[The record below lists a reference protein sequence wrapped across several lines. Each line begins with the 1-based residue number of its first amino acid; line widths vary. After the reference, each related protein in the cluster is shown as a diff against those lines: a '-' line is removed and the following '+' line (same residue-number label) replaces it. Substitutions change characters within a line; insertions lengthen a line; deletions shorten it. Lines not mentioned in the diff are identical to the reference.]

1 MKLFIKY
8 ALIVFTFQ
16 KACLQLTKKY
26 KSMLTSVAL
35 AMSNKKVVLAFSG
48 GLDTSVCV
56 KYLQNNQKMD
66 VITATVDCGQHD
78 DFDEIRD
85 RSKILGAV
93 KHVNIDAKKEFV
105 ERYISRSIRA
115 NGLYQGKYPLATA
128 LARPLIAEKI
138 MKAAVQEKATA
149 VAHGCTGKGNDQV
162 RFDIA
167 LSSIDPNIKIIA
179 PIREMNLTRDLELKY
194 AVKNNVP
201 LNDEIK
207 EYSTDTN
214 IWGRA
219 IEAGSL
225 EDPWIEPTDEIFSL
239 VKNGDMQPEYLEI
252 EFKEG
257 TPISVDNKSMN
268 LIDIIKYLNLKAGR
282 HGIGVIDH
290 IEDRVVGIKT
300 REIYEA
306 PAAYTI
312 LVAHKDLEHLVLTKH
327 ELRFKQ
333 FVEEQWSWLVYSGLW
348 FDPLREDLDKFIDA
362 TQNRVT
368 GKVRMKLQNGGL
380 RVVGRKSKNSLYRH
394 TLATYASDSIFD
406 QNLAKGFIEL
416 WGMETVIAN
425 KLSKDLPA
433 KGKGVK

>member
-1 MKLFIKY
+1 
-8 ALIVFTFQ
+8 
-16 KACLQLTKKY
+16 
-26 KSMLTSVAL
+26 
-35 AMSNKKVVLAFSG
+35 MSNKKAVLAFSG

-56 KYLQNNQKMD
+56 KYLQNNHKME
-66 VITATVDCGQHD
+66 VITATVDCGQND
-78 DFDEIRD
+78 DFEEIRKK
-85 RSKILGAV
+85 SKILGAL
-93 KHVNIDAKKEFV
+93 KHFNIDAKKEFV
-105 ERYISRSIRA
+105 ENYVGRSIKA

-138 MKAAVQEKATA
+138 MEVAAQENAIA

-167 LSSIDPNIKIIA
+167 MSSIDPTIKIIA
-179 PIREMNLTRDLELKY
+179 PIREMNLTRDLEIKY
-194 AVKNNVP
+194 AKKNNVP
-201 LNDEIK
+201 LSEEIK
-207 EYSTDTN
+207 KYSTDTN

-219 IEAGSL
+219 IEAGKL
-225 EDPWIEPTDEIFSL
+225 EDPWIEPPEEIFSL
-239 VKNGDMQPEYLEI
+239 VKNKNIPAEYLEI
-252 EFKEG
+252 EFDRG
-257 TPISVDNKSMN
+257 VPVAVDNRKMSLMN
-268 LIDIIKYLNLKAGR
+268 MITYLNTKAGS

-306 PAAYTI
+306 PAALTI
-312 LVAHKDLEHLVLTKH
+312 LAAHKDLEQLVLTKH

-333 FVEEQWSWLVYSGLW
+333 IVDDQWSWLIYSGLW
-348 FDPLREDLDKFIDA
+348 FDPLREDLDKFIEA
-362 TQNRVT
+362 TQIRVT
-368 GKVRMKLQNGGL
+368 GKVRMKLQNGSGK
-380 RVVGRKSKNSLYRH
+380 VVGRKSKNSLYRQ

-425 KLSKDLPA
+425 KLSKVLPA

>member
-1 MKLFIKY
+1 
-8 ALIVFTFQ
+8 
-16 KACLQLTKKY
+16 
-26 KSMLTSVAL
+26 
-35 AMSNKKVVLAFSG
+35 MSNKKAVLAFSG

-56 KYLQNNQKMD
+56 KYLQNNHKME
-66 VITATVDCGQHD
+66 VITATVDCGQND
-78 DFDEIRD
+78 DFEGIRKK
-85 RSKILGAV
+85 SKVLGAI

-105 ERYISRSIRA
+105 ENYVSKSIKA

-138 MKAAVQEKATA
+138 MKVAAQEEAIA

-167 LSSIDPNIKIIA
+167 MSSIDPAIKIIA
-179 PIREMNLTRDLELKY
+179 PIRELNLTRDREIKY
-194 AVKNNVP
+194 AKKNNVP
-201 LNDEIK
+201 LNEEIK
-207 EYSTDTN
+207 KYSTDTN

-219 IEAGSL
+219 IEAGKL
-225 EDPWIEPTDEIFSL
+225 EDPWAEPPEEIFSL
-239 VKNGDMQPEYLEI
+239 VKNKNIPAEYLEI
-252 EFKEG
+252 EFVRG
-257 TPISVDNKSMN
+257 IPVTVDNRKMS
-268 LIDIIKYLNLKAGR
+268 LINIITYLNTKAGK

-290 IEDRVVGIKT
+290 IEDRVIGIKT

-306 PAAYTI
+306 PAALTI
-312 LVAHKDLEHLVLTKH
+312 LAAHKDLEQLVLTKH

-333 FVEEQWSWLVYSGLW
+333 IVDDQWSWLVYSGLW
-348 FDPLREDLDKFIDA
+348 FDPLREDLDKFIEA

-368 GKVRMKLQNGGL
+368 GKVRMKLQNGTAK
-380 RVVGRKSKNSLYRH
+380 VVGRKSENSLYRQS
-394 TLATYASDSIFD
+394 LATYASDSVFD

-425 KLSKDLPA
+425 KLSKNLPA

>member
-1 MKLFIKY
+1 
-8 ALIVFTFQ
+8 
-16 KACLQLTKKY
+16 
-26 KSMLTSVAL
+26 
-35 AMSNKKVVLAFSG
+35 MSNKKAVLAFSG

-56 KYLQNNQKMD
+56 KYLQNNHNME
-66 VITATVDCGQHD
+66 VITATVDCGQED
-78 DFDEIRD
+78 DFEEIRKK
-85 RSKILGAV
+85 SKILGAI

-105 ERYISRSIRA
+105 ERYVNRSIKA

-128 LARPLIAEKI
+128 LARPLIADKI
-138 MKAAVQEKATA
+138 MKVAAKEDATA

-167 LSSIDPNIKIIA
+167 MSSIDPSIKIIA
-179 PIREMNLTRDLELKY
+179 PIREMNLTRDLEIRY
-194 AVKNNVP
+194 AKKNNVP
-201 LNDEIK
+201 LNEEIK
-207 EYSTDTN
+207 KYSTDMN

-219 IEAGSL
+219 IEAGKL
-225 EDPWIEPTDEIFSL
+225 EDPWVEPPEEIFSL
-239 VKNGDMQPEYLEI
+239 VKNKIIPAEYLEL
-252 EFKEG
+252 EFDRG
-257 TPISVDNKSMN
+257 IPVGVDNRKMSLMN
-268 LIDIIKYLNLKAGR
+268 VITYLNIKAGK

-306 PAAYTI
+306 PAALTI
-312 LVAHKDLEHLVLTKH
+312 LTAHKDLEQLVLTKH

-333 FVEEQWSWLVYSGLW
+333 IVDDQWSWMVYSGLW

-368 GKVRMKLQNGGL
+368 GKVKMKLQNGSAK
-380 RVVGRKSKNSLYRH
+380 VVGRKSKNSLYRQ

-425 KLSKDLPA
+425 KLSRNLPT
-433 KGKGVK
+433 KGKGED

>member
-1 MKLFIKY
+1 
-8 ALIVFTFQ
+8 
-16 KACLQLTKKY
+16 
-26 KSMLTSVAL
+26 
-35 AMSNKKVVLAFSG
+35 MSNKKAVLAFSG

-56 KYLQNNQKMD
+56 KYLQNNHKME
-66 VITATVDCGQHD
+66 VITATVDCGQND
-78 DFDEIRD
+78 DFEVIRKK
-85 RSKILGAV
+85 SKILGAI

-105 ERYISRSIRA
+105 ENYVSKSIKA

-138 MKAAVQEKATA
+138 MKVAAQEEAIA

-167 LSSIDPNIKIIA
+167 MSSIDPAIKIIA
-179 PIREMNLTRDLELKY
+179 PIRELNLTRDREIKY
-194 AVKNNVP
+194 AKKNNVP
-201 LNDEIK
+201 LNEEIK
-207 EYSTDTN
+207 KYSTDTN

-219 IEAGSL
+219 IEAGKL
-225 EDPWIEPTDEIFSL
+225 EDPWAEPPEEIFSL
-239 VKNGDMQPEYLEI
+239 VKNKNIPAEYLEI
-252 EFKEG
+252 EFVRG
-257 TPISVDNKSMN
+257 IPVTVDNRKMS
-268 LIDIIKYLNLKAGR
+268 LINIITYLNTKAGK

-290 IEDRVVGIKT
+290 IEDRVIGIKT

-306 PAAYTI
+306 PAALTI
-312 LVAHKDLEHLVLTKH
+312 LAAHKDLEQLVLTKH

-333 FVEEQWSWLVYSGLW
+333 IVDDQWSWLVYSGLW
-348 FDPLREDLDKFIDA
+348 FDPLREDLDKFIEA

-368 GKVRMKLQNGGL
+368 GKVRMKLQNGTAK
-380 RVVGRKSKNSLYRH
+380 VVGRKSENSLYRQS
-394 TLATYASDSIFD
+394 LATYASDSVFD

-425 KLSKDLPA
+425 KLSKNLPA

>member
-1 MKLFIKY
+1 
-8 ALIVFTFQ
+8 
-16 KACLQLTKKY
+16 
-26 KSMLTSVAL
+26 
-35 AMSNKKVVLAFSG
+35 MSNKKAVLAFSG

-56 KYLQNNQKMD
+56 KYLQNNHKME
-66 VITATVDCGQHD
+66 VITATVDCGQND
-78 DFDEIRD
+78 DFEEIRKK
-85 RSKILGAV
+85 SKILGAI
-93 KHVNIDAKKEFV
+93 KHFNIDAKKEFV
-105 ERYISRSIRA
+105 ENYVGRSIKA

-138 MKAAVQEKATA
+138 MEVAAQEDAIA

-167 LSSIDPNIKIIA
+167 MSSIDPTIKIIA
-179 PIREMNLTRDLELKY
+179 PIREMNLTRDLEIRY
-194 AVKNNVP
+194 AKKNNVP
-201 LNDEIK
+201 LNEEVK
-207 EYSTDTN
+207 KYSTDMN

-219 IEAGSL
+219 IEAGKL
-225 EDPWIEPTDEIFSL
+225 EDPWIEPPEEIFSL
-239 VKNGDMQPEYLEI
+239 VKNKNIPAEYLEI
-252 EFKEG
+252 EFDRG
-257 TPISVDNKSMN
+257 VPVAVDNRKMSLMN
-268 LIDIIKYLNLKAGR
+268 MITYLNTKAGS

-306 PAAYTI
+306 PAALTI
-312 LVAHKDLEHLVLTKH
+312 LAAHKDLEQLVLTKH

-333 FVEEQWSWLVYSGLW
+333 IVDDQWSWLIYSGLW
-348 FDPLREDLDKFIDA
+348 FDPLREDLDKFIEA

-368 GKVRMKLQNGGL
+368 GKVRMKLQNGSAK
-380 RVVGRKSKNSLYRH
+380 VVGRKSKNSLYRQ

-425 KLSKDLPA
+425 KLSKDVPA
-433 KGKGVK
+433 KRKGVKWK

>member
-1 MKLFIKY
+1 MSSK
-8 ALIVFTFQ
+8 
-16 KACLQLTKKY
+16 KA
-26 KSMLTSVAL
+26 
-35 AMSNKKVVLAFSG
+35 VLAFSG

-56 KYLQNNQKMD
+56 KYLQNNHNME
-66 VITATVDCGQHD
+66 VITATVDCGQED
-78 DFDEIRD
+78 DFEEIRKK
-85 RSKILGAV
+85 SKILGAI
-93 KHVNIDAKKEFV
+93 KHINIDAKKEFV
-105 ERYISRSIRA
+105 ERYVNRSIKA

-128 LARPLIAEKI
+128 LARPLIADKI
-138 MKAAVQEKATA
+138 MKVAAQEDAIA

-167 LSSIDPNIKIIA
+167 MLSIDPSIKIIA
-179 PIREMNLTRDLELKY
+179 PIREMNLTRDLEIKY
-194 AVKNNVP
+194 AKRNNVP
-201 LNDEIK
+201 LNEEIK
-207 EYSTDTN
+207 KYSTDMN

-219 IEAGSL
+219 IEAGKL
-225 EDPWIEPTDEIFSL
+225 EDPWIEPPEEIFSL
-239 VKNGDMQPEYLEI
+239 VKNKNIPTEYLEL
-252 EFKEG
+252 EFERG
-257 TPISVDNKSMN
+257 IPVGVDNRKMN
-268 LIDIIKYLNLKAGR
+268 LMNIIKYLNIKAGR

-306 PAAYTI
+306 PAALTI
-312 LVAHKDLEHLVLTKH
+312 LTAHKDLEQLVLTKH

-333 FVEEQWSWLVYSGLW
+333 FVDDQWSWMVYSGLW

-368 GKVRMKLQNGGL
+368 GKVKMKLQNGSAK
-380 RVVGRKSKNSLYRH
+380 VVGRKSKNSLYRK

-425 KLSKDLPA
+425 KLSKNLPTKD
-433 KGKGVK
+433 KGED

>member
-1 MKLFIKY
+1 
-8 ALIVFTFQ
+8 
-16 KACLQLTKKY
+16 
-26 KSMLTSVAL
+26 
-35 AMSNKKVVLAFSG
+35 MSNKKAVLAFSG

-56 KYLQNNQKMD
+56 KYLQNNHNME
-66 VITATVDCGQHD
+66 VITATVDCGQED
-78 DFDEIRD
+78 DFEEIRKK
-85 RSKILGAV
+85 SKILGAI

-105 ERYISRSIRA
+105 ERYVNRSIKA

-128 LARPLIAEKI
+128 LARPLIADKI
-138 MKAAVQEKATA
+138 MKVAAQEDAIA

-167 LSSIDPNIKIIA
+167 MSSIDPSIKIIA
-179 PIREMNLTRDLELKY
+179 PIREMNLTRDLEIKY
-194 AVKNNVP
+194 AKKNNVP
-201 LNDEIK
+201 LNEEIK
-207 EYSTDTN
+207 KYSTDMN

-219 IEAGSL
+219 IEAGKL
-225 EDPWIEPTDEIFSL
+225 EDPWVEPPEEIFSL
-239 VKNGDMQPEYLEI
+239 VKNKNIPAEYLEL
-252 EFKEG
+252 EFDRG
-257 TPISVDNKSMN
+257 IPVGADNRKMSLMN
-268 LIDIIKYLNLKAGR
+268 VITYLNIKAGK

-306 PAAYTI
+306 PAALTI
-312 LVAHKDLEHLVLTKH
+312 LTAHKDLEQLVLTKH

-333 FVEEQWSWLVYSGLW
+333 VVDDQWSWMVYSGLW

-368 GKVRMKLQNGGL
+368 GKVRMKLQNGSAK
-380 RVVGRKSKNSLYRH
+380 VVGRKSKNSLYRQ

-425 KLSKDLPA
+425 KLSRNLPT
-433 KGKGVK
+433 KGKGED

>member
-1 MKLFIKY
+1 MKFSR
-8 ALIVFTFQ
+8 LI
-16 KACLQLTKKY
+16 KKY
-26 KSMLTSVAL
+26 KSILISVAL
-35 AMSNKKVVLAFSG
+35 GMSNKKAVLAFSG

-56 KYLQNNQKMD
+56 KYLQNNHNME
-66 VITATVDCGQHD
+66 VITATVDCGQED
-78 DFDEIRD
+78 DFEEIRKK
-85 RSKILGAV
+85 SKILGAI

-105 ERYISRSIRA
+105 ERYVNRSIKA

-128 LARPLIAEKI
+128 LARPLIADKI
-138 MKAAVQEKATA
+138 MKVAAKEDATA

-167 LSSIDPNIKIIA
+167 MSSIDPSIKIIA
-179 PIREMNLTRDLELKY
+179 PIREMNLTRDLEIRY
-194 AVKNNVP
+194 AKKNNVP
-201 LNDEIK
+201 LNEEIK
-207 EYSTDTN
+207 KYSTDMN

-219 IEAGSL
+219 IEAGKL
-225 EDPWIEPTDEIFSL
+225 EDPWEEPPEEIFSL
-239 VKNGDMQPEYLEI
+239 VKNKIIPAEYLEL
-252 EFKEG
+252 EFDRG
-257 TPISVDNKSMN
+257 IPVGVDNRKMSLMN
-268 LIDIIKYLNLKAGR
+268 VITYLNIKAGK

-306 PAAYTI
+306 PAAMTI
-312 LVAHKDLEHLVLTKH
+312 LTAHKDLEQLVLTKH

-333 FVEEQWSWLVYSGLW
+333 IVDDQWSWMIYSGLW

-368 GKVRMKLQNGGL
+368 GKVKMKLQNGSAK
-380 RVVGRKSKNSLYRH
+380 VVGRKSKNSLYRQN
-394 TLATYASDSIFD
+394 LATYASDSIFD

-425 KLSKDLPA
+425 RLSKNSPTKS
-433 KGKGVK
+433 KGEKKK

>member
-1 MKLFIKY
+1 ME
-8 ALIVFTFQ
+8 
-16 KACLQLTKKY
+16 
-26 KSMLTSVAL
+26 
-35 AMSNKKVVLAFSG
+35 
-48 GLDTSVCV
+48 
-56 KYLQNNQKMD
+56 
-66 VITATVDCGQHD
+66 VITATVDCGQED
-78 DFDEIRD
+78 DFEEIRKK
-85 RSKILGAV
+85 SKILGAI

-105 ERYISRSIRA
+105 ERYVNRSIKA

-128 LARPLIAEKI
+128 LARPLIADKI
-138 MKAAVQEKATA
+138 MKVAAKEDATA

-167 LSSIDPNIKIIA
+167 MSSIDPSIKIIA
-179 PIREMNLTRDLELKY
+179 PIREMNLTRDLEIRY
-194 AVKNNVP
+194 AKKNNVP
-201 LNDEIK
+201 LNEEIK
-207 EYSTDTN
+207 KYSTDMN

-219 IEAGSL
+219 IEAGKL
-225 EDPWIEPTDEIFSL
+225 EDPWVEPPEEIFSL
-239 VKNGDMQPEYLEI
+239 VKNKIIPAEYLEL
-252 EFKEG
+252 EFDRG
-257 TPISVDNKSMN
+257 IPIGVDNRKMSLMN
-268 LIDIIKYLNLKAGR
+268 VITYLNIKAGK

-306 PAAYTI
+306 PAALTI
-312 LVAHKDLEHLVLTKH
+312 LTAHKDLEQLVLTKH

-333 FVEEQWSWLVYSGLW
+333 IVDDQWSWMVYSGLW

-368 GKVRMKLQNGGL
+368 GKVKMKLQNGSAK
-380 RVVGRKSKNSLYRH
+380 VVGRKSKNSLYRQ

-425 KLSKDLPA
+425 KLSRNLPT
-433 KGKGVK
+433 KGKGEEWK

>member
-1 MKLFIKY
+1 
-8 ALIVFTFQ
+8 
-16 KACLQLTKKY
+16 
-26 KSMLTSVAL
+26 
-35 AMSNKKVVLAFSG
+35 MSNKKAVLAFSG

-56 KYLQNNQKMD
+56 KYLQNNHNME
-66 VITATVDCGQHD
+66 VITATVDCGQND
-78 DFDEIRD
+78 DFEGIRKK
-85 RSKILGAV
+85 SKALGAI
-93 KHVNIDAKKEFV
+93 KHLNIDAKKEFV
-105 ERYISRSIRA
+105 ENYVGKSIKA

-138 MKAAVQEKATA
+138 MKVAAQEEAVA

-167 LSSIDPNIKIIA
+167 MSSIDPTIKIIA
-179 PIREMNLTRDLELKY
+179 PIRELNLTRDLEIKY
-194 AVKNNVP
+194 AKKNNVP
-201 LNDEIK
+201 LNEEIK
-207 EYSTDTN
+207 KYSTDTN

-219 IEAGSL
+219 IEAGKL
-225 EDPWIEPTDEIFSL
+225 EDPWIEPPEEIFSL
-239 VKNGDMQPEYLEI
+239 VKNSNIPAELVEI
-252 EFKEG
+252 EFDRG
-257 TPISVDNKSMN
+257 LPVSVDNRKMS
-268 LIDIIKYLNLKAGR
+268 LINIITYLNTKAGK

-290 IEDRVVGIKT
+290 IEDRVIGIKT

-306 PAAYTI
+306 PAALTI
-312 LVAHKDLEHLVLTKH
+312 LAAHKDLEQLVLTKH

-333 FVEEQWSWLVYSGLW
+333 IVDDQWSWLVYSGLW
-348 FDPLREDLDKFIDA
+348 FDPLREDLDKFIEA

-368 GKVRMKLQNGGL
+368 GKVRMKLQSGTAK
-380 RVVGRKSKNSLYRH
+380 VVGRKSENSLYRQS
-394 TLATYASDSIFD
+394 LATYASDSIFD

>member
-1 MKLFIKY
+1 
-8 ALIVFTFQ
+8 
-16 KACLQLTKKY
+16 
-26 KSMLTSVAL
+26 
-35 AMSNKKVVLAFSG
+35 MSNKKAVLAFSG

-56 KYLQNNQKMD
+56 KYLQNNHKME
-66 VITATVDCGQHD
+66 VITATVDCGQND
-78 DFDEIRD
+78 DFEEIRKK
-85 RSKILGAV
+85 SKILGAI
-93 KHVNIDAKKEFV
+93 KHFNIDAKKEFV
-105 ERYISRSIRA
+105 ENYVGKSIKA

-138 MKAAVQEKATA
+138 MDVAAQEEAIA

-167 LSSIDPNIKIIA
+167 MSSIDPTIKIIA
-179 PIREMNLTRDLELKY
+179 PIREMNLTRDLEIRY
-194 AVKNNVP
+194 AKKNNVP
-201 LNDEIK
+201 LSEEIK
-207 EYSTDTN
+207 KYSTDMN

-219 IEAGSL
+219 IEAGKL
-225 EDPWIEPTDEIFSL
+225 EDPWIEPPEEIFSL
-239 VKNGDMQPEYLEI
+239 VKNKNIPAEYLEL
-252 EFKEG
+252 EFDKG
-257 TPISVDNKSMN
+257 VPVAVDNRKMS
-268 LIDIIKYLNLKAGR
+268 LINMITYLNTKAGS

-306 PAAYTI
+306 PAALTI
-312 LVAHKDLEHLVLTKH
+312 LAAHKDLEQLVLTKH

-333 FVEEQWSWLVYSGLW
+333 IVDDQWSWLVYSGLW
-348 FDPLREDLDKFIDA
+348 FDPLREDLDKFIEA

-368 GKVRMKLQNGGL
+368 GKVRMKLQNGSAK
-380 RVVGRKSKNSLYRH
+380 VVGRKSKNSLYRQ

-425 KLSKDLPA
+425 KLSRDLPA

>member
-1 MKLFIKY
+1 
-8 ALIVFTFQ
+8 
-16 KACLQLTKKY
+16 
-26 KSMLTSVAL
+26 
-35 AMSNKKVVLAFSG
+35 MSNKKAVLAFSG

-56 KYLQNNQKMD
+56 KYLQNNHKME
-66 VITATVDCGQHD
+66 VITATVDCGQND
-78 DFDEIRD
+78 DFEVIRKK
-85 RSKILGAV
+85 SKILGAI

-105 ERYISRSIRA
+105 ENYVSKSIKA

-138 MKAAVQEKATA
+138 MKVAAQEEAIA

-167 LSSIDPNIKIIA
+167 MSSIDPAIKIIA
-179 PIREMNLTRDLELKY
+179 PIRELNLTRDREIKY
-194 AVKNNVP
+194 AKKNNVP
-201 LNDEIK
+201 LNEEIK
-207 EYSTDTN
+207 KYSTDTN

-219 IEAGSL
+219 IEAGKL
-225 EDPWIEPTDEIFSL
+225 EDPWAEPPEEIFSL
-239 VKNGDMQPEYLEI
+239 VKNKNIPAEYLEI
-252 EFKEG
+252 EFVRG
-257 TPISVDNKSMN
+257 IPVTVDNRKMS
-268 LIDIIKYLNLKAGR
+268 LINIITYLNTKAGK

-290 IEDRVVGIKT
+290 IEDRVIGIKT

-306 PAAYTI
+306 PAALTI
-312 LVAHKDLEHLVLTKH
+312 LAAHKDLEQLVLTKH

-333 FVEEQWSWLVYSGLW
+333 IVDDQWSWLVYSGLW
-348 FDPLREDLDKFIDA
+348 FDPLREDLDKFIEA

-368 GKVRMKLQNGGL
+368 GKVRMKLQNGTAK
-380 RVVGRKSKNSLYRH
+380 VVGRKSENSLYRQS
-394 TLATYASDSIFD
+394 LATYASDSVFD

-433 KGKGVK
+433 EGKGVKEK

>member
-1 MKLFIKY
+1 
-8 ALIVFTFQ
+8 
-16 KACLQLTKKY
+16 
-26 KSMLTSVAL
+26 
-35 AMSNKKVVLAFSG
+35 MSNKKAVLAFSG

-56 KYLQNNQKMD
+56 KYLQNNHKME
-66 VITATVDCGQHD
+66 VITATVDCGQND
-78 DFDEIRD
+78 DFEGIRKK
-85 RSKILGAV
+85 SKILGAI

-105 ERYISRSIRA
+105 ENYVGRSIKA

-138 MKAAVQEKATA
+138 MKVAAQEEAIA

-167 LSSIDPNIKIIA
+167 MSSIDPTIKIIA
-179 PIREMNLTRDLELKY
+179 PIRELNLTRDLEIKY
-194 AVKNNVP
+194 AKKNGVP
-201 LNDEIK
+201 LNEEIK
-207 EYSTDTN
+207 KYSTDTN

-219 IEAGSL
+219 IEAGKL
-225 EDPWIEPTDEIFSL
+225 EDPWVEPPEEIFSF
-239 VKNGDMQPEYLEI
+239 VKNKNIPVEYLEI
-252 EFKEG
+252 EFDSG
-257 TPISVDNKSMN
+257 IPVTVDNRKMS
-268 LIDIIKYLNLKAGR
+268 LIKIITYLNTKAGR

-290 IEDRVVGIKT
+290 IEDRVIGIKT

-306 PAAYTI
+306 PAALTI
-312 LVAHKDLEHLVLTKH
+312 LAAHKDLEQLVLTKH

-333 FVEEQWSWLVYSGLW
+333 FVDDQWSWLVYSGLW
-348 FDPLREDLDKFIDA
+348 FDPLREDLDKFIEA

-368 GKVRMKLQNGGL
+368 GKVRMKLQNGTAK
-380 RVVGRKSKNSLYRH
+380 VVGRKSENSLYSQS
-394 TLATYASDSIFD
+394 LATYASDSIFD

-425 KLSKDLPA
+425 KLSKNLPA